1 MGTNVILELGPIQTE
16 KGVSTQHLWVAGF
29 EGRRVPAL
37 VLTPED
43 ASGQRPVVLLGH
55 GVADSKDDPK
65 MLSIARWLV
74 RRERWAVVLIDGPV
88 HGERRSGEGADV
100 SQEGRVAL
108 GKPET
113 YEEMTDD
120 WRRTLDACGELP
132 DVGNQRAAYLG
143 FSMGTLLGVPMVA
156 AEPRFRCAVFA
167 IGGTI
172 GERQPNLLTRAAEQ
186 IERPVLLINQSED
199 ASFSREAAFRLY
211 DAMSGPKR
219 IFFYPG
225 GHSAVPRE
233 AMDRA
238 REFLRGHLAD
248 EGGDSGAPPGSW

>member
-1 MGTNVILELGPIQTE
+1 MGTNVILELGSTQTE
-16 KGVSTQHLWVAGF
+16 KGVSTLHLWVAGF

-43 ASGQRPVVLLGH
+43 AGGERPVVLLGH
-55 GVADSKDDPK
+55 GVADSKDDLK
-65 MLSIARWLV
+65 MLAIARWLV

-100 SQEGRVAL
+100 SQEGRAAL

-120 WRRTLDACGELP
+120 WRRTLDACGDLP

-143 FSMGTLLGVPMVA
+143 FSMGTLLGVPMMGA
-156 AEPRFRCAVFA
+156 DPRIRCAVFA

-233 AMDRA
+233 AMERA
-238 REFLRGHLAD
+238 REFLRSHLAD